1 MSKNKEKAQWY
12 SVELIG
18 EQIEGA
24 PVINEFVSS
33 LLTVSD
39 VQNCI
44 LSVLKKADIR
54 KINSYLYGQQIYGSY
69 DSFHEDECLYEGF
82 FPLNN
87 PKCSPFLYMKD
98 VGEEEK
104 EIYYRY
110 FVWATSCGN
119 AVKAIEDMIN
129 YKGLPYDK

>member
-1 MSKNKEKAQWY
+1 MSENKEQAQWY

-18 EQIEGA
+18 KQKDGV

-33 LLTVSD
+33 LLTVND

-54 KINSYLYGQQIYGSY
+54 KINSYLYGQQIYGNY

-82 FPLNN
+82 FPLDN
-87 PKCSPFLYMKD
+87 PKCSPFLYTKE
-98 VGEEEK
+98 VGEGIEV
-104 EIYYRY
+104 YYRY

-119 AVKAIEDMIN
+119 AVKAIEDMIS
-129 YKGLPYDK
+129 YKGLPHDK

>member
-18 EQIEGA
+18 EQKDGA

-33 LLTVSD
+33 VLTVND

-54 KINSYLYGQQIYGSY
+54 KINSYLYGQQIYGKY
-69 DSFHEDECLYEGF
+69 DAFHEDECLYEGF
-82 FPLNN
+82 FPFDN
-87 PKCSPFLYMKD
+87 PKCSPFLYTKQVD
-98 VGEEEK
+98 EV
-104 EIYYRY
+104 YYRY

-119 AVKAIEDMIN
+119 AVKAIEDMIS
-129 YKGLPYDK
+129 YKGLPQND